1 MRAKKTTRPGK
12 PGISHLYDRCQTPP
26 YALAPLLPYLP
37 DRVIWEPAA
46 GEGLLVR
53 GLMEAGFTVIG
64 TDILM
69 GDNFFETCPP
79 GWDVQVTNPPFSTK
93 YHWLA
98 HSYDLGRP
106 FALLMPVEVL
116 GAARAQRLFA
126 AYGVEVILL
135 DKRVNF
141 KMPNLGWSG
150 RGAHFASAWFTW
162 GLGLG
167 QALTFAH
174 I

>member
-1 MRAKKTTRPGK
+1 MRAKKTSRSGNVQK
-12 PGISHLYDRCQTPP
+12 SHIYDRCQTPA

-46 GEGLLVR
+46 GEGLLVEALQR
-53 GLMEAGFTVIG
+53 AGFVVIG
-64 TDILM
+64 TDLLT
-69 GDNFFETCPP
+69 GDDFFKMCPP
-79 GWDVQVTNPPFSTK
+79 EWDIQVTNPPFSTK

-106 FALLMPVEVL
+106 FALLMPVQVF

-135 DKRVNF
+135 DKRVNY
-141 KMPNLGWSG
+141 KMPNLGYSG
-150 RGAHFASAWFTW
+150 KGAHFASAWFTW